1 MNYFDSFNEEEE
13 ITLTVETENNLDQQ
27 NNKKGVVG
35 N

>member
-27 NNKKGVVG
+27 NNKKGVF
-35 N
+35 